1 MSEEAEKKNPIHK
14 DFVAENPGLLPYA
27 HHLGSAIIKPIDKG
41 KVKGVAMTAM
51 YQQTGNQLNQLKEQI
66 ETLVKQAQDLHDRIG
81 ISEMI
86 YKADCG
92 FKPMIN
98 QTYYLYEKE
107 AEKWILSMVSPTE
120 WGKNSPYVYI
130 ATVELFADHTWEVLD
145 SAKSFSEI

>member
-1 MSEEAEKKNPIHK
+1 MSETDKKNPIHK

-27 HHLGSAIIKPIDKG
+27 HHLGSAIIRPIDKG

-66 ETLVKQAQDLHDRIG
+66 EVLVAQAQDLHDRIG

-107 AEKWILSMVSPTE
+107 AEKWIMSMVSPSE
-120 WGKNSPYVYI
+120 WGKRSPYVYI
-130 ATVELFADHTWEVLD
+130 ATVELFADHTWQVLD